1 MIHERLIVKTMFPFT
16 VLECLF
22 RSELRVLFLGFL
34 QVFELEYMFLELL
47 FIRFVV
53 DVWFILSG
61 SMCFMLMLRFSVD
74 LWKLFTE
81 PVRFM
86 FVLNI
91 T

>member
-1 MIHERLIVKTMFPFT
+1 MISFT

-22 RSELRVLFLGFL
+22 RSEFRILFLGFL
-34 QVFELEYMFLELL
+34 QAFELEYMFLE
-47 FIRFVV
+47 FVV
-53 DVWFILSG
+53 DSLLMFTGFLYFMIL
-61 SMCFMLMLRFSVD
+61 FRFGD
-74 LWKLFTE
+74 DFWKLFAE

>member
-1 MIHERLIVKTMFPFT
+1 MIQLT

-22 RSELRVLFLGFL
+22 RSEFRILFLGLL
-34 QVFELEYMFLELL
+34 QILELEYMFLELL
-47 FIRFVV
+47 FLEFVV
-53 DVWFILSG
+53 DSLLMFTGFLYFMIL
-61 SMCFMLMLRFSVD
+61 FRFGDD
-74 LWKLFTE
+74 LWKLFVE